1 MVRKRMIILSL
12 LLCSGMAAGYSQT
25 LSLRKGRSIAR
36 QFLNEKMNSTFSG
49 KWQERYFG
57 DGKLMIV
64 NRGDND
70 GFVIIR
76 SDGDNHTILGYAE
89 HGHINTEAMPE
100 NLRYWLQCYAAEN
113 EPTTLSY
120 SSNNHEYTAHA
131 PLLATI
137 AWDQNSPYNLMT
149 PYYVGTT
156 HAATGCAA
164 TAMAQI
170 LYYHHW
176 PLQGKGTVSYS
187 CSTLNNATLETDL
200 SKDIYHWDAM
210 KTQYNIPGQEDSDE
224 ARQAVALLMRDCGY
238 AIHMLYGAQI
248 GETGVTPSQYVQA
261 MGFDARTGLFIWQAV
276 DSKGSNLYAVNPATG
291 AASLITSLSKNEQIS
306 ALFFK
311 TNEAPDKAPAAISDL
326 QFAFSGNGSTTG
338 NITFT
343 VPSKTYDG
351 TALSGSLQQS
361 VYIDGALQG
370 KTVTVTPGQKQTF
383 PFSLSNDNH
392 YVDVCLKNDGG
403 LSPVNY
409 RYQFVGYD
417 TPKATEKVSFEQK
430 DGQATVKWRTVKTGT
445 DAGVNHGF
453 IDANKLTY
461 HVVRMPDSTV
471 VAKDLKDTVFTE
483 TLPTKMQRYSYV
495 VYPYNGSDKQGD
507 GTFSDAILYG
517 TAFETPYTDDF
528 TDASTKSLWTIADDN
543 NDKTTWKYDSYN
555 KAWSINTGAYSIKG
569 CDDWLISPAINMK
582 KGYCYAFTANMRNTF
597 RDYKEHVRLL
607 VGTNPEDRK
616 SFKLLAE
623 NDAYDTQGNYA
634 DWEADFTP
642 EKDGSYYVAVLDS
655 SNTTENCSGVYVKR
669 ISVDALGL
677 AGAPTAADSMTVTPD
692 ADGALKATITAKAPS
707 KALDGTALTGTLSA
721 ALYRDEATTPV
732 AKKDDIAPS
741 ATISFVDDKV
751 DSVATHSYS
760 LVFSN
765 GQGAGKKVT
774 AKAFIGIYGDG
785 YKTSARRT

>member
-187 CSTLNNATLETDL
+187 CSTL
-200 SKDIYHWDAM
+200 
-210 KTQYNIPGQEDSDE
+210 
-224 ARQAVALLMRDCGY
+224 
-238 AIHMLYGAQI
+238 
-248 GETGVTPSQYVQA
+248 
-261 MGFDARTGLFIWQAV
+261 
-276 DSKGSNLYAVNPATG
+276 
-291 AASLITSLSKNEQIS
+291 
-306 ALFFK
+306 
-311 TNEAPDKAPAAISDL
+311 
-326 QFAFSGNGSTTG
+326 
-338 NITFT
+338 
-343 VPSKTYDG
+343 
-351 TALSGSLQQS
+351 
-361 VYIDGALQG
+361 
-370 KTVTVTPGQKQTF
+370 
-383 PFSLSNDNH
+383 
-392 YVDVCLKNDGG
+392 
-403 LSPVNY
+403 
-409 RYQFVGYD
+409 
-417 TPKATEKVSFEQK
+417 
-430 DGQATVKWRTVKTGT
+430 
-445 DAGVNHGF
+445 
-453 IDANKLTY
+453 
-461 HVVRMPDSTV
+461 
-471 VAKDLKDTVFTE
+471 
-483 TLPTKMQRYSYV
+483 
-495 VYPYNGSDKQGD
+495 
-507 GTFSDAILYG
+507 SDAILYG

-677 AGAPTAADSMTVTPD
+677 AGAPTAADSMTVTPE

-732 AKKDDIAPS
+732 AKKDDIVPS